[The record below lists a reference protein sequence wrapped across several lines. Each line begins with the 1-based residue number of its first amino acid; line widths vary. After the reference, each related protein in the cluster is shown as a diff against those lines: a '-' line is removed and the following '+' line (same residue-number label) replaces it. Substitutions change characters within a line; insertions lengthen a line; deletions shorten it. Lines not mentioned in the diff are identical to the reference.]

1 MKVGLTQ
8 IGKTPPLWLSRLS
21 DALVVILG
29 AAAGYSMTIP
39 DSVMSPDH
47 KNFLGGTFTFLV
59 SMVTVFKII
68 TGKDNDRR
76 DN

>member
-29 AAAGYSMTIP
+29 AAAGYSM
-39 DSVMSPDH
+39 
-47 KNFLGGTFTFLV
+47 
-59 SMVTVFKII
+59 MVLDEFNNQYLKITSI
-68 TGKDNDRR
+68 G
-76 DN
+76 